1 MTDIERLIP
10 LERTAE
16 EERAKLAGLSGAEY
30 EDQWRIWRHA
40 SDLVQAAIAE
50 HATASGEDR
59 SDVEQA
65 VKKAARCADE
75 DPCQ

>member
-16 EERAKLAGLSGAEY
+16 EERAKLAYLSGAEY

-40 SDLVQAAIAE
+40 SDRVQAAIAE
-50 HATASGEDR
+50 HAATAGESR
-59 SDVEQA
+59 HDVEQA
-65 VKKAARCADE
+65 VKKAARHADE
-75 DPCQ
+75 DPCE

>member
-30 EDQWRIWRHA
+30 EDQWRIWRQA

-50 HATASGEDR
+50 HATASGEDQC
-59 SDVEQA
+59 DVEQA